1 MYLLGNPA
9 VLWSV
14 IGWMGA
20 AVFICFTYLRYA
32 TTPWLA
38 SVGMA
43 QLKPYVAQMT
53 FCFVVFLLNLAPYLG
68 VKRSTFIYHY
78 MPALVYAE
86 LVAARTLEALLP
98 RRWVPLAAK
107 AYLLLVG
114 AVFLFYVPWI
124 YALPLNSE
132 GHARRRWL
140 PRWN

>member
-14 IGWMGA
+14 LPLMA
-20 AVFICFTYLRYA
+20 SALLVCASYLRYKS
-32 TTPWLA
+32 TPGLTA
-38 SVGMA
+38 IG
-43 QLKPYVAQMT
+43 QLGPYVSQVT
-53 FCFVVFLLNLAPYLG
+53 FCFVVFWLNLLPYLG

-86 LVAARTLEALLP
+86 LIAARTLDALLP
-98 RRWVPLAAK
+98 RKAVPVAAR
-107 AYLLLVG
+107 AYILLIL
-114 AVFLFYVPWI
+114 AVFVFYVPWI

>member
-14 IGWMGA
+14 LPLMA
-20 AVFICFTYLRYA
+20 AALLVCASYLRYV
-32 TTPWLA
+32 TTPGLTDMSA
-38 SVGMA
+38 
-43 QLKPYVAQMT
+43 LKPYVAQMT
-53 FCFVVFLLNLAPYLG
+53 FCFVVYWLNLLPYLG

-86 LVAARTLEALLP
+86 LIAARTLEALVP
-98 RRWVPLAAK
+98 RKWVPTVARG
-107 AYLLLVG
+107 YLLLIL

-132 GHARRRWL
+132 GHQRRRWL